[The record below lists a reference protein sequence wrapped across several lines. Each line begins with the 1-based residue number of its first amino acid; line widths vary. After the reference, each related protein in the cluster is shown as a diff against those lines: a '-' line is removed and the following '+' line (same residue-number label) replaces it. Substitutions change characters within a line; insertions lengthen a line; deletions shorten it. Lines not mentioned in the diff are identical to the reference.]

1 MFAQSDTSASTS
13 KVTVNKNKQPA
24 VIKCFYHDIILN
36 KKKIEPKLSLYFG
49 FSKDFYGLEQRLT
62 LH

>member
-36 KKKIEPKLSLYFG
+36 KKKKELKLCLYILALAKISMG
-49 FSKDFYGLEQRLT
+49 
-62 LH
+62 